1 MRWPLRYQLL
11 APFAGVMLAVV
22 LGVSLLD
29 AYLAA
34 GRTQARIE
42 RQLHDVARTLA
53 EANFPLTDAVLQQT
67 RGLSGAE
74 FVLTDERDRVR
85 ATTIEVGDPFALTAT
100 APGQLKF
107 DDTVEVDQEFYFH
120 TAVNVR
126 SQAGN
131 DEPLLLHILYPRGL
145 LQEARWQAAYPPLVV
160 GSMFVGVSILL
171 ATLLARRLSRPI
183 LELRK
188 QVGRLVGGDFEPVPV
203 PARNDE
209 LRDLVESVNVLA
221 DQLDESRRAIERTER
236 LALLG
241 QLSGGMAHQLRNS
254 VAGARLAIQLHQRR
268 CNDDDRDSLAVAL
281 RQLSLTE
288 SHLQRFLTVG
298 QPAEP
303 RRAPCDLRQLAA
315 EVAELVAPA
324 CRHRNV
330 ALEIDP
336 DRERPP
342 RVAAD
347 AGQLRE
353 LLLNLVLNAIE
364 AAGAAGAVEAA
375 GAGGWVRIEF
385 DHRADATVLRVLD
398 SGSGPP
404 TELLDRL
411 FEPFATGKPD
421 GIGLGLTVARRIA
434 EAHGGVIRYLQ
445 QRPTCFEVVLP
456 PALAAESYQSEQP
469 AELPA
474 AIEVTP

>member
-34 GRTQARIE
+34 GRTQLRIE
-42 RQLHDVARTLA
+42 RQLHDVAKTLV

-74 FVLTDERDRVR
+74 FVLTDERDAVR
-85 ATTIEVGDPFALTAT
+85 AATIAT
-100 APGQLKF
+100 PDGFGLAANAPARGQLTL
-107 DDTVEVDQEFYFH
+107 DDTVEVGHELYFH

-131 DEPLLLHILYPRGL
+131 NEPLLLHILYPRRL

-160 GSMFVGVSILL
+160 GSLFVGVSILL

-254 VAGARLAIQLHQRR
+254 VAGARLAIQLHERR
-268 CNDDDRDSLAVAL
+268 CEGDDRDSLTVAL

-288 SHLQRFLTVG
+288 AHLQRFLTVG
-298 QPAEP
+298 QPSPP

-315 EVAELVAPA
+315 EVAELVAPT

-336 DRERPP
+336 DRETPP
-342 RVAAD
+342 PVSAD

-353 LLLNLVLNAIE
+353 LLLNLVLNAI
-364 AAGAAGAVEAA
+364 EAA

-398 SGSGPP
+398 SGPGVPP
-404 TELLDRL
+404 EMSERL
-411 FEPFATGKPD
+411 FEPFATGRPE
-421 GIGLGLTVARRIA
+421 GIGLGLTVAQRIA
-434 EAHGGVIRYLQ
+434 EVHGGAIRYLQ
-445 QRPTCFEVVLP
+445 ERPTCFEVILP
-456 PALAAESYQSEQP
+456 PAPAADSSPNKQQ
-469 AELPA
+469 AELPS

>member
-1 MRWPLRYQLL
+1 MRWPLRYQILL
-11 APFAGVMLAVV
+11 PFAGAMLAVV

-34 GRTQARIE
+34 RRTQDRIE
-42 RQLHDVARTLA
+42 RQLHDVARTLL

-74 FVLTDERDRVR
+74 FVLAGADGRAR
-85 ATTIEVGDPFALTAT
+85 ATTLAARDRFEFGSAVPA
-100 APGQLKF
+100 APRFTL
-107 DDTVEVDQEFYFH
+107 DDTVEVDQESYFH

-131 DEPLLLHILYPRGL
+131 DQAMLLHILYPRRL
-145 LQEARWQAAYPPLVV
+145 LQEARWRAAYPPLVV
-160 GSMFVGVSILL
+160 GSLFLGVVIVL
-171 ATLLARRLSRPI
+171 ATVLTRRLSRPI

-188 QVGRLVGGDFEPVPV
+188 QVGRLVQGDFEPVPV
-203 PARNDE
+203 PQRNDE

-221 DQLDESRRAIERTER
+221 DQLDESRRAIERSER

-241 QLSGGMAHQLRNS
+241 QLSGGLAHQLRNS

-268 CNDDDRDSLAVAL
+268 CGADDRDSLTVAL

-298 QPAEP
+298 QPAQP
-303 RRAPCDLRQLAA
+303 HRTPCDLRQLTGD
-315 EVAELVAPA
+315 VIELVGPT

-336 DRERPP
+336 DREQPP
-342 RVAAD
+342 LISAD
-347 AGQLRE
+347 SDQLRE
-353 LLLNLVLNAIE
+353 LLLNLVLN
-364 AAGAAGAVEAA
+364 AVEAA

-385 DHRADATVLRVLD
+385 DHRTDATVLRVVD
-398 SGSGPP
+398 SGTGPP
-404 TELLDRL
+404 ADMLDRL

-421 GIGLGLTVARRIA
+421 GIGLGLTVAQRIA
-434 EAHGGVIRYLQ
+434 EAHGGAIRFLAE
-445 QRPTCFEVVLP
+445 RPTCFEVNLP
-456 PALAAESYQSEQP
+456 LAQAPGRPNAARTTVMHPGIEALG
-469 AELPA
+469 
-474 AIEVTP
+474 

>member
-1 MRWPLRYQLL
+1 MRWPLRYQILL
-11 APFAGVMLAVV
+11 PFAAAMLAVV

-34 GRTQARIE
+34 RRTQDRIE
-42 RQLHDVARTLA
+42 RQLHEVARTLL

-74 FVLTDERDRVR
+74 FVLADERGGVR
-85 ATTIEVGDPFALTAT
+85 ATTLAARDHFEAGTAVPA
-100 APGQLKF
+100 APQFTL
-107 DDTVEVDQEFYFH
+107 DDTVEVDDESYVH

-131 DEPLLLHILYPRGL
+131 DEALLLHILYPRRL
-145 LQEARWQAAYPPLVV
+145 LQEARSRAAYPPLVV
-160 GSMFVGVSILL
+160 GSLFLVVVILL
-171 ATLLARRLSRPI
+171 ATVLARRLSRPI

-188 QVGRLVGGDFEPVPV
+188 QVGRLVQGDFEPVPV
-203 PARNDE
+203 PLRNDE

-221 DQLDESRRAIERTER
+221 DQLDESKRAIERSER

-241 QLSGGMAHQLRNS
+241 QLSGGLAHQLRNS
-254 VAGARLAIQLHQRR
+254 VAGARLAVQLHQRR
-268 CNDDDRDSLAVAL
+268 CGADDRDSLAVAL

-298 QPAEP
+298 QPAQP
-303 RRAPCDLRQLAA
+303 RCTPCDLRQLAA
-315 EVAELVAPA
+315 DVIELVGPT

-330 ALEIDP
+330 AVEIDP

-342 RVAAD
+342 LVSAD
-347 AGQLRE
+347 ADQLRE
-353 LLLNLVLNAIE
+353 LLLNLVLNAI
-364 AAGAAGAVEAA
+364 EAA

-385 DHRADATVLRVLD
+385 DHRADATVLRVVD
-398 SGSGPP
+398 SGSGPAADM
-404 TELLDRL
+404 LQRL

-421 GIGLGLTVARRIA
+421 GIGLGLTVAQRIA
-434 EAHGGVIRYLQ
+434 EAHGGAIRCLAEL
-445 QRPTCFEVVLP
+445 PTCFEVVLP
-456 PALAAESYQSEQP
+456 LALAGSQP
-469 AELPA
+469 EA
-474 AIEVTP
+474 APIIALHPGIEAIR

>member
-42 RQLHDVARTLA
+42 RQLHDVAGTLV

-74 FVLTDERDRVR
+74 FVLTDDRGVVR
-85 ATTIEVGDPFALTAT
+85 AATIANSDRFELAT
-100 APGQLKF
+100 SAAAPVQLKF

-131 DEPLLLHILYPRGL
+131 DEPLLLHILYPRRL
-145 LQEARWQAAYPPLVV
+145 LREARWQAAYPPLVV
-160 GSMFVGVSILL
+160 GSLFVGVSILL

-188 QVGRLVGGDFEPVPV
+188 QVGRLVEGDFEPVPV

-209 LRDLVESVNVLA
+209 LRDLIESVNVLA

-241 QLSGGMAHQLRNS
+241 QLSGGMAPQLRNS
-254 VAGARLAIQLHQRR
+254 VAGARLAIQLHERR
-268 CNDDDRDSLAVAL
+268 CNELDRDSLAVAL

-315 EVAELVAPA
+315 EVAELVAPT

-336 DRERPP
+336 DREQPP
-342 RVAAD
+342 LVSAD

-353 LLLNLVLNAIE
+353 LLLNLALNAI
-364 AAGAAGAVEAA
+364 EAA

-398 SGSGPP
+398 SGPGPVP
-404 TELLDRL
+404 EMLDRL

-421 GIGLGLTVARRIA
+421 GIGLGLTVAQRIA
-434 EAHGGVIRYLQ
+434 EAHGGAIRYLRE
-445 QRPTCFEVVLP
+445 RPTCFEVVLP
-456 PALAAESYQSEQP
+456 PALAAASTESEQP
-469 AELPA
+469 AKQPA
-474 AIEVTP
+474 AIEVIP